1 MLLAV
6 RRQQQCRR
14 GLWSEQVRMWEQLSL
29 VAAQVGLAELARQVS
44 RRQQQQQGDDG
55 QHQLL
60 EQFSCPCLE
69 DALVRVVTIVSDW
82 GFRTDG

>member
-1 MLLAV
+1 
-6 RRQQQCRR
+6 
-14 GLWSEQVRMWEQLSL
+14 
-29 VAAQVGLAELARQVS
+29 
-44 RRQQQQQGDDG
+44 
-55 QHQLL
+55 L